1 VINSRHFLPSHQLEA
16 LQLFEKHAVFKQ
28 YFGSDFIQLWCA
40 CKKFEYQSVINKI
53 TNAELEWGI

>member
-1 VINSRHFLPSHQLEA
+1 M
-16 LQLFEKHAVFKQ
+16 QLFEKHAVFKQ

-40 CKKFEYQSVINKI
+40 CNKFEYQSVINKI